1 MKAAADYA
9 KHIHISASPEW
20 VYDALSS
27 ADGFAAWW
35 APATGSAAEGGALR
49 VTFAGIED
57 PLVLQVERAKRPAT
71 ATWNV
76 RGCSFLPDRAGTTA
90 TFTLSPSGDGGCDVQ
105 FQHQG
110 LRPDLECYDM
120 CSAGWDQYVPSLR
133 DHIETGTGNPFRP
146 R

>member
-1 MKAAADYA
+1 VKAAGDYA
-9 KHIHISASPEW
+9 KHIHISASPER
-20 VYDALSS
+20 VYDALRS

-35 APATGSAAEGGALR
+35 APATRSAAEGGELR

-57 PLVLQVERAKRPAT
+57 PLVLQVEQAKRPAT

-76 RGCSFLPDRAGTTA
+76 RECSFLPDWAGTTA
-90 TFTLSPSGDGGCDVQ
+90 AVTLSPSGDGGCDVQ

-110 LRPDLECYDM
+110 LRPQLERYNM

-133 DHIETGTGNPFRP
+133 DYIETGAGNPFRG